1 MTLDSPLDRIKS
13 KNLTSGSTVERRSEQ
28 PPRLSAFLFW
38 STCFVLSRLKKN
50 DSMRCFFPDEG
61 PLLHRWRTQSSLFP
75 TREKAA
81 ELNMKPGYAVIFTG
95 SAKQLAQAS
104 NDFSIAILL
113 AIVFI

>member
-50 DSMRCFFPDEG
+50 DSMRCFFPDLGAADKVLSAVLMIFSVANTIVLVTNKVLSDRLTVLIAMELSVV
-61 PLLHRWRTQSSLFP
+61 PKFRPFDVQSEP
-75 TREKAA
+75 
-81 ELNMKPGYAVIFTG
+81 
-95 SAKQLAQAS
+95 
-104 NDFSIAILL
+104 
-113 AIVFI
+113 FIE